1 MTKGILDLIEPEAVR
16 CEAGRA
22 MDDWGSPDLEERVIS
37 SVDGIETI
45 ESRLPHG
52 AYPSGFIRFRYVPEN
67 P

>member
-1 MTKGILDLIEPEAVR
+1 
-16 CEAGRA
+16 

-52 AYPSGFIRFRYVPEN
+52 AYLRGFIRFRYVPEN